1 MVGTLF
7 DPANAQRAK
16 TNTQRSSSNLL
27 GCHMEIVVDE
37 SLTNYFTNK
46 YSNR

>member
-16 TNTQRSSSNLL
+16 TNSQRSSSNLL